1 MRNVIRNATV
11 IFSCLLVWVVGI
23 SVSAAADV
31 KHYVVV
37 LSADEG
43 ATVSKSQIKAM
54 EQGGSDLL
62 EGQFG
67 VSLIEEFRA
76 DKRWF
81 LQMDAPDQTQLE
93 GYLAELNISAENIKE
108 SLFVNSPEL
117 GGGPKAEG
125 VRDGHT
131 IYMIE
136 RDIPGIGLA
145 PQEKMV
151 EVSKGSQGIIEKLG
165 DGIEWD
171 HSYLTDEG
179 TFCVYRAENTDLIQE
194 HASIAGINAKPS
206 AIEHIVRNFNH

>member
-1 MRNVIRNATV
+1 
-11 IFSCLLVWVVGI
+11 LLAGVVAV
-23 SVSAAADV
+23 SVSAATDV
-31 KHYVVV
+31 KQYVVV

-43 ATVSKSQIKAM
+43 EVVSKSQIKAM
-54 EQGGSDLL
+54 EQDASDML
-62 EGQFG
+62 EGQYG

-81 LQMDAPDQTQLE
+81 LQMDAPDRAQLE
-93 GYLAELNISAENIKE
+93 DYLAKLNVSAENIKE

-136 RDIPGIGLA
+136 RDIPSIGLS
-145 PQEKMV
+145 PQEQMV
-151 EVSKGSQGIIEKLG
+151 EISKGSQGIIEQLG

-179 TFCVYRAENTDLIQE
+179 TFCVYRAENTELIQE
-194 HASIAGINAKPS
+194 HASIAGINAKPT
-206 AIEHIVRNFNH
+206 AIEHVVRNFSH